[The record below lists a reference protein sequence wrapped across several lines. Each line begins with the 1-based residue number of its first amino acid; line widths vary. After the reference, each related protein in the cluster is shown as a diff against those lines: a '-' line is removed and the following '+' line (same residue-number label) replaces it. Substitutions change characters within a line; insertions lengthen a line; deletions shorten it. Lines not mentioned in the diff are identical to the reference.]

1 MFVSCASNKQQPLV
15 NDPNAS
21 HESVMP
27 WNKQEPWETSGQMGG
42 ITDRR

>member
-1 MFVSCASNKQQPLV
+1 MVVSCAAEKPPLV
-15 NDPNAS
+15 SDPTS
-21 HESVMP
+21 KQEGVMP